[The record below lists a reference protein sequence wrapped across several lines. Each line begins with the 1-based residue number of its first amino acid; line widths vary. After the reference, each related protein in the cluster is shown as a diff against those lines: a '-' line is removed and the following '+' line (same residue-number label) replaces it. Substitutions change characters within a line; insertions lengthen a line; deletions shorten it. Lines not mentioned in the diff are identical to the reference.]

1 MGRPPKNVD
10 VNRKHLE
17 KETALLRKNAEA
29 VLQGE
34 EQDLAPPSRL
44 NANQRKI
51 WKHIVEHLKTV
62 KILGH
67 IDAYLLE
74 NGVVAIDRLQ
84 VIEKTINQNFEMI
97 MDRQLMNAQ
106 AKYFGVMH
114 KMCNDFA
121 MSPQARAKF
130 GILALNQAQE
140 EADPLLKVLK
150 GGK

>member
-106 AKYFGVMH
+106 SKYFGVMH
-114 KMCNDFA
+114 KMCNDF
-121 MSPQARAKF
+121 
-130 GILALNQAQE
+130 
-140 EADPLLKVLK
+140 
-150 GGK
+150 

>member
-1 MGRPPKNVD
+1 MGRPSKNVD
-10 VNRKHLE
+10 VNAKRLT
-17 KETALLRKNAEA
+17 KEESLIRKNAES
-29 VLQGE
+29 LLKGE
-34 EQDLAPPSRL
+34 EQDLTPPSRL

-51 WKHIVEHLKTV
+51 WKHIVEHLKTT

-74 NGVVAIDRLQ
+74 NGVTAVDRLQ
-84 VIEKTINQNFEMI
+84 GIEKMINQDFTRI
-97 MDRQLMNAQ
+97 CDRDLMSAKDKYTKDLFKMAQ
-106 AKYFGVMH
+106 E
-114 KMCNDFA
+114 FA